1 MFGSLRFEF
10 SSEFSSG
17 PEPIA
22 VPESEKPRKPL
33 GFRGSSSVG
42 ARGFEAS
49 RPRRALSRSAMNC
62 GAFDGTRGRF
72 VTVRD
77 VGRRVWLRRVGGG
90 DTLGA
95 EGAYVA

>member
-1 MFGSLRFEF
+1 
-10 SSEFSSG
+10 
-17 PEPIA
+17 
-22 VPESEKPRKPL
+22 
-33 GFRGSSSVG
+33 
-42 ARGFEAS
+42 
-49 RPRRALSRSAMNC
+49 MNC